1 MGMANQLNDD
11 GGHPG
16 SGKGMDKIYVDLSR
30 ESHSDSVH
38 VAGIHSNR
46 NKALWL

>member
-1 MGMANQLNDD
+1 MGVANQLNDD

-16 SGKGMDKIYVDLSR
+16 RGKGMDKIYVDHSL

-38 VAGIHSNR
+38 GAGIHSNR
-46 NKALWL
+46 NKAL